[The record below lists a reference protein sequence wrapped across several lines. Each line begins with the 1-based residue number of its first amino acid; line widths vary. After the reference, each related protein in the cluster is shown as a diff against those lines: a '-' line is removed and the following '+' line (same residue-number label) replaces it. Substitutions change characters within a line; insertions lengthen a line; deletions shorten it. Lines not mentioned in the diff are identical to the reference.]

1 MPTHHPNVYISQK
14 LPNGFAV
21 FLHKMLIDLR
31 AEMNRISRAFY
42 QYKVQG
48 QEYFGVDNLF
58 SIIERTWVGVFNNAL
73 VRNSDIAVLQEFN
86 VWNSERNIGRCDLL
100 FRFEDENEEVDI
112 VTEAKCCE
120 FFNDWNNFNNGEF
133 YRRIL
138 DQAYRYYKEERKYY
152 GKEVRLMAIVFEWIR
167 DTDRLEAAKT
177 IMNDWKEEKDPETDF
192 LSLYYG
198 DKRGVFVYGKIVTV
212 QEYERQSTC

>member
-48 QEYFGVDNLF
+48 QEYYGVDNLF
-58 SIIERTWVGVFNNAL
+58 SIIERTWLGVFNNAL
-73 VRNSDIAVLQEFN
+73 VRNADITVLQEFN

-112 VTEAKCCE
+112 FVEAKFEE
-120 FFNDWNNFNNGEF
+120 FIYSNNFNRAGF
-133 YRRIL
+133 YKKIL
-138 DQAYRYYKEERKYY
+138 DQAYKYYKAERKYY
-152 GKEVRLMAIVFEWIR
+152 EKEVRLMAIVFELISNA
-167 DTDRLEAAKT
+167 DRLEAAKT
-177 IMNDWKEEKDPETDF
+177 IMNDWKEGKDPETDF